1 MPVPQGDTVPN
12 EGAGEGPY
20 RDPRRDPKIVTSLNK
35 ALLVDELATRL
46 NMSKKDATDSVEAF
60 IAIVVDSVAK
70 GGKVSLT
77 GFGVFERAERAA
89 RTGRNP
95 LTGATVKIS
104 ATAVPKFRPGTE
116 FKTLVAGK
124 KKAAKKAAPAKAVA
138 KKAPAKAAAKK
149 AAPAKAAPAKAA
161 PVKAAAKKAPAKKA
175 AAKR

>member
-1 MPVPQGDTVPN
+1 
-12 EGAGEGPY
+12 
-20 RDPRRDPKIVTSLNK
+20 VTSLNK

-46 NMSKKDATDSVEAF
+46 NISKKDATDSVEAF

-124 KKAAKKAAPAKAVA
+124 KKAAKKAAPAKAAA
-138 KKAPAKAAAKK
+138 KKAPAK
-149 AAPAKAAPAKAA
+149 KAAPAKAA
-161 PVKAAAKKAPAKKA
+161 PVKAAAKKVAAKAAPVKAAAKKAAPAKAPAKKA

>member
-1 MPVPQGDTVPN
+1 M
-12 EGAGEGPY
+12 
-20 RDPRRDPKIVTSLNK
+20 TSLNK

-46 NMSKKDATDSVEAF
+46 NISKKDATDSVEAF

-124 KKAAKKAAPAKAVA
+124 KKAAKKAAPAKAAA
-138 KKAPAKAAAKK
+138 KKAPAK
-149 AAPAKAAPAKAA
+149 KAAPAKAA
-161 PVKAAAKKAPAKKA
+161 PVKAAAKKAAPAKAAPVKAAAKKAAPAKAPAKKA